1 MPKSK
6 KSKSSRKRIDVRSK
20 ADVPAFEALLG
31 KGPMTIVLVHAKWC
45 PHCTTFIDKIWNNV
59 PNLPTN
65 TIHTASVHH
74 DMLENTSLANAKL
87 EGYPSLLLVGKDKK
101 PAVYKN
107 NEGKETN
114 AMPQPESAEEL
125 NKMVNTPVNENLG
138 NSNSV
143 NNNSNNEFSSEP
155 SSISTAS
162 NILSMNNS
170 NSNTN
175 SNNNSNNNNNNS
187 NSSNSNSSNSNSS
200 NSNSSVKSYKP
211 ANMST
216 NAEPP
221 NAAEDLVTSQQTN
234 KKQMGGGLYQS
245 LLKIMA
251 QMKTRRVR
259 SHKRKQTRRH

>member
-6 KSKSSRKRIDVRSK
+6 KSKKSKFSRKRIDVYSK

-31 KGPMTIVLVHAKWC
+31 RGPMTIVLVHAKWC
-45 PHCTTFIDKIWNNV
+45 PHCTEFIDKIWNNV

-65 TIHTASVHH
+65 TIHTAGVHY
-74 DMLENTSLANAKL
+74 DMLKNTSLANAKL

-143 NNNSNNEFSSEP
+143 NNSNNENSTP
-155 SSISTAS
+155 SSLKTSS

-170 NSNTN
+170 NSN
-175 SNNNSNNNNNNS
+175 SNN
-187 NSSNSNSSNSNSS
+187 SNSNSSNT
-200 NSNSSVKSYKP
+200 NSSVKSYKP

-234 KKQMGGGLYQS
+234 KKQMGGGLYKS
-245 LLKIMA
+245 LLKIID

>member
-6 KSKSSRKRIDVRSK
+6 KSKSSRKTSGKRIDVRS
-20 ADVPAFEALLG
+20 ASDVPAFESLLG
-31 KGPMTIVLVHAKWC
+31 RGPMTIVLVHADWC
-45 PHCTTFIDKIWNNV
+45 GHCQTFKENIWNKV
-59 PNLPTN
+59 PNSPSN
-65 TIHTASVHH
+65 KINTASVHH
-74 DMLENTSLANAKL
+74 DMLENTSLAGSKL

-125 NKMVNTPVNENLG
+125 NKMVNTPVNVNENIG
-138 NSNSV
+138 NANSV
-143 NNNSNNEFSSEP
+143 NNNSNSNSNSNNA

-170 NSNTN
+170 NS
-175 SNNNSNNNNNNS
+175 SNN
-187 NSSNSNSSNSNSS
+187 
-200 NSNSSVKSYKP
+200 SVKSYKP
-211 ANMST
+211 VDMSA

-221 NAAEDLVTSQQTN
+221 NAAEDLVTSQQVN

-245 LLKIMA
+245 LLKIMT
-251 QMKTRRVR
+251 QMKTRRHRVR
-259 SHKRKQTRRH
+259 GKKQTRRH

>member
-6 KSKSSRKRIDVRSK
+6 KSKKSKFSRKRIDVYSK

-31 KGPMTIVLVHAKWC
+31 RGPMTIVLVHAKWC
-45 PHCTTFIDKIWNNV
+45 PHCTEFIDKIWNNV

-65 TIHTASVHH
+65 TIHTAGVHY
-74 DMLENTSLANAKL
+74 DMLKNTSLANAKL

-143 NNNSNNEFSSEP
+143 NNSNNENSTP
-155 SSISTAS
+155 SSLKTSS

-170 NSNTN
+170 NSN
-175 SNNNSNNNNNNS
+175 SNNSNT
-187 NSSNSNSSNSNSS
+187 NSSNSNSNSS
-200 NSNSSVKSYKP
+200 NTNSINSSNTNSSVKSYKP

-234 KKQMGGGLYQS
+234 KKQMGGGLYKS
-245 LLKIMA
+245 LLQIID

-259 SHKRKQTRRH
+259 SHKHKQTRRH

>member
-6 KSKSSRKRIDVRSK
+6 KSKSSRKRIDVYSK

-31 KGPMTIVLVHAKWC
+31 RGPMTIVLVHAKWC
-45 PHCTTFIDKIWNNV
+45 PHCTEFIDKIWNNV

-65 TIHTASVHH
+65 TIHTAGVHY
-74 DMLENTSLANAKL
+74 DMLKNTSLANAKL

-143 NNNSNNEFSSEP
+143 NNSNNENSTP
-155 SSISTAS
+155 SSLKTSS

-170 NSNTN
+170 NSNSSSNSNNSNTN
-175 SNNNSNNNNNNS
+175 SNN
-187 NSSNSNSSNSNSS
+187 SNSNSSNTNSTNSS

-234 KKQMGGGLYQS
+234 KKQMGGGLYKS
-245 LLKIMA
+245 LLQIID

>member
-6 KSKSSRKRIDVRSK
+6 KSKSSRKRIDVYSK

-31 KGPMTIVLVHAKWC
+31 RGPMTIVLVHAKWC
-45 PHCTTFIDKIWNNV
+45 PHCTTFIDKIWNKT

-143 NNNSNNEFSSEP
+143 NNSNNENSTP
-155 SSISTAS
+155 SSLKTSS

-170 NSNTN
+170 NS
-175 SNNNSNNNNNNS
+175 NNS